1 MLSSHPAGPA
11 AEGGRRR
18 ESRGG
23 DPREVRYKNARRPWL
38 SATMRPMRFGRTTTL
53 GTLLLTACSLLALGA
68 CGDDDTPGTG
78 DDTSTGAADST
89 TGTPPTTMTT
99 NESVDETSGPGTSS
113 GDPSTGV
120 VDDTTGSGSGSD
132 SDSGES
138 GDSSTGD
145 TPVGCSAGMSFST
158 LTSTDNDMVTN
169 LDVAGIVSCNQDI
182 TITVTGGTICASDD
196 GAGGYFYTVETL
208 ALEDVPPVNCGLAQV
223 GLTNLGIVNTGDG
236 LEVVV
241 PQNGGQMTGN
251 QSIDVQGDVEGTALG
266 MPVGPAP
273 LEMFSGM
280 LPEGEV
286 EFGADDTTVTYDDTN
301 TVIATAMP
309 EVMPGLAVTVTLTG
323 LTGSVTFAQ

>member
-1 MLSSHPAGPA
+1 
-11 AEGGRRR
+11 
-18 ESRGG
+18 
-23 DPREVRYKNARRPWL
+23 
-38 SATMRPMRFGRTTTL
+38 MRLGSTKIL
-53 GTLLLTACSLLALGA
+53 GTLLLTAGLTLGA

-78 DDTSTGAADST
+78 DGTSTGAADSSSG
-89 TGTPPTTMTT
+89 GTPPTTMTT
-99 NESVDETSGPGTSS
+99 MESVDDTSSGPGSSS
-113 GDPSTGV
+113 GDPTTGV
-120 VDDTTGSGSGSD
+120 DTTDGPVTDTGD
-132 SDSGES
+132 S
-138 GDSSTGD
+138 GDSSSGD
-145 TPVGCSAGMSFST
+145 PPVGCADGGGLSFST

-182 TITVTGGTICASDD
+182 TITAVGGTICASDD
-196 GAGGYFYTVETL
+196 GAGGYYYTVESL
-208 ALEDVPPVNCGLAQV
+208 ELEDVPPVNCGLAQV
-223 GLTNLGIVNTGDG
+223 GLTNLGIINTGDG

-273 LEMFSGM
+273 LEMFSGV